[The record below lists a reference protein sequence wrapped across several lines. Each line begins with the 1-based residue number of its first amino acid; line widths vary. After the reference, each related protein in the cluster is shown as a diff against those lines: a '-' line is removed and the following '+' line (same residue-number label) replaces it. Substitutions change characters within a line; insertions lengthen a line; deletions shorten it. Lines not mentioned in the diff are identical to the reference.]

1 MKPISTLMKPLPSV
15 DLRSGEATNA
25 YIERSDVCA
34 VPAAAVIGESL
45 LALVLADAVLET
57 FPGDTLA
64 TLRDYVSSWRERV
77 RAR

>member
-1 MKPISTLMKPLPSV
+1 
-15 DLRSGEATNA
+15 LRNGEATNA

-45 LALVLADAVLET
+45 LALVLAEAVLDT
-57 FPGDTLA
+57 FPGDSLGQ
-64 TLRDYVSSWRERV
+64 LRDYVGAWREKI

>member
-15 DLRSGEATNA
+15 DLRSGEATSA

-57 FPGDTLA
+57 FPGDTMNM
-64 TLRDYVSSWRERV
+64 LRDYVGAWRERIH
-77 RAR
+77 AR

>member
-1 MKPISTLMKPLPSV
+1 M
-15 DLRSGEATNA
+15 
-25 YIERSDVCA
+25 
-34 VPAAAVIGESL
+34 IGESL

-64 TLRDYVSSWRERV
+64 ALRQVVGAWREHV